1 MNLREQIVREIEQTP
16 EALLEEVLDFFLFL
30 KQRKTQEPSTQ
41 AAPLPPSLTDA
52 FTQLRQ
58 LCAEEN
64 YTFETPL
71 RQNRP
76 NPFDES
82 IL

>member
-30 KQRKTQEPSTQ
+30 KQRKTKEPSTQ
-41 AAPLPPSLTDA
+41 TAPLPPSLTDA

-64 YTFETPL
+64 YTFETPP
-71 RQNRP
+71 RQDRH
-76 NPFDES
+76 NPLSQS
-82 IL
+82 IV

>member
-30 KQRKTQEPSTQ
+30 KQRKTKEASTQ
-41 AAPLPPSLTDA
+41 AAPLPPSLKEA

-58 LCAEEN
+58 LCVEEN

-76 NPFDES
+76 NPFDEN
-82 IL
+82 LV

>member
-16 EALLEEVLDFFLFL
+16 DALLEEVLDFCLFI
-30 KQRKTQEPSTQ
+30 KQRKTQEPSTP
-41 AAPLPPSLTDA
+41 AAPQQPSLSEA

-64 YTFETPL
+64 YTFETPS

-76 NPFDES
+76 NPFDEN
-82 IL
+82 LV